1 MSASSALRGRR
12 FHQKSRN
19 GCQQCKRRKVKCD
32 EKKPVC
38 DKCRRYGVDCSFAPA
53 NRIRIEEAVVSSRRS
68 ISSDR
73 NTTSCSSSRPS
84 RRGSPRW
91 IPVENP
97 HTPLSAGFELA
108 IADLE
113 LLHHYTTST
122 AYTFSLHPALQT
134 LWRVEVPR
142 IGFTA
147 PYTLRAIL
155 AISALHLAVLRPG
168 KRELYIAQ
176 ASEHHD
182 AALRLATPA
191 IPNINHE
198 NVPPLFLFSALS
210 SFICCAKPLKLGNFL
225 LWEDHEIAD
234 WLLLIKGTG
243 SIIESSESAKES
255 LHSGPLGIIFSVHR
269 QSYSLLATQHEFLE
283 NLRCF
288 ILNEMKDSHGDESEV
303 YNAAIDHLSHCFTIC
318 LDKGCRLE
326 TAEVFLWLLRVP
338 QDFLLLLKGHQPH
351 ALVIV
356 GYFCVLLH
364 QLEWM
369 WWMKNWGTHILSQIY
384 HLLPGPIYKAWLQW
398 PMEQIGFVPFE

>member
-12 FHQKSRN
+12 YHQKSRN
-19 GCQQCKRRKVKCD
+19 GY
-32 EKKPVC
+32 KKPVC
-38 DKCRRYGVDCSFAPA
+38 DKCRRYVVDCSFALP
-53 NRIRIEEAVVSSRRS
+53 NRIEIDEAAVSSRRS
-68 ISSDR
+68 ISSDL
-73 NTTSCSSSRPS
+73 NTASCSSSRPS
-84 RRGSPRW
+84 RHRSPRW
-91 IPVENP
+91 TPVDNLHAP
-97 HTPLSAGFELA
+97 PSGGFELA

-122 AYTFSLHPALQT
+122 AYTFSLHPALQA
-134 LWRVEVPR
+134 LWRVEL
-142 IGFTA
+142 
-147 PYTLRAIL
+147 Y
-155 AISALHLAVLRPG
+155 ISLLLRPG
-168 KRELYIAQ
+168 KGEQYIAQ

-191 IPNINHE
+191 IPNINDE

-255 LHSGPLGIIFSVHR
+255 LHTGPSGIIFSH
-269 QSYSLLATQHEFLE
+269 AFLE
-283 NLRCF
+283 DLRCF
-288 ILNEMKDSHGDESEV
+288 VLNDVKNNHGDDSEV

-318 LDKGCRLE
+318 VDKGCRLE

-338 QDFLLLLKGHQPH
+338 HEFLLLLKGHQPH

-356 GYFCVLLH
+356 GYFC
-364 QLEWM
+364 
-369 WWMKNWGTHILSQIY
+369 NRGTHILSQIY
-384 HLLPGPIYKAWLQW
+384 HLLPGPIYKVWLQW
-398 PMEQIGFVPFE
+398 PMEQIGFVPFEQKL